1 VPDIEVFE
9 VFEVFEVSRFEGK
22 ARRRTSRS
30 RVEVPRPGIRGAA
43 KTRGVARMHVPS
55 GDARV

>member
-1 VPDIEVFE
+1 VPDIE